1 MSEHPI
7 ENLMVTAMNS
17 LQDMI
22 DVNTIIGEPI
32 ETSNKVTIIP
42 ISKVS
47 FGFASGGSEF
57 TGETINE
64 YTKKDQEEEIQ
75 YRLPFGGGAGAGVSI
90 NAVAFLVIQ
99 NSNVKLIPVSH
110 SSSIDKLLDYVPDI
124 IEKINHILNSCIENK
139 RTKTQ
144 TILQKLQN
152 KQNEQKNKDKVLK
165 KETVTKVTDEKDNN
179 IIKEEI
185 VEEKINLDD
194 E

>member
-1 MSEHPI
+1 M
-7 ENLMVTAMNS
+7 
-17 LQDMI
+17 
-22 DVNTIIGEPI
+22 
-32 ETSNKVTIIP
+32 
-42 ISKVS
+42 
-47 FGFASGGSEF
+47 
-57 TGETINE
+57 
-64 YTKKDQEEEIQ
+64 
-75 YRLPFGGGAGAGVSI
+75 
-90 NAVAFLVIQ
+90 
-99 NSNVKLIPVSH
+99 
-110 SSSIDKLLDYVPDI
+110 
-124 IEKINHILNSCIENK
+124 NSCIENK